1 MFGEFIKERR
11 QKLGYTLREFCKK
24 HQLDPGN
31 WSRLE
36 RGLSK
41 PPQNDKILNEYASYL
56 EIEHDSA
63 EYRDLL
69 DLAEFEQGK
78 IPRDLLK
85 DNELKNLLPLF
96 FRTVRETRPTE
107 EDLIGIIEAVR
118 SQYESE
124 N

>member
-41 PPQNDKILNEYASYL
+41 PPQNDKILNEFASYL

>member
-56 EIEHDSA
+56 EIKHDSA

-118 SQYESE
+118 SQYETK
-124 N
+124 

>member
-1 MFGEFIKERR
+1 MFGEFIKDRR